1 MSLNSMEENVLL
13 VDDKD
18 QFIGLMKKMEAHEKG
33 LLHRAVSA
41 FVFNSKNEMLLQK
54 RALSKYH
61 TPGLWSN
68 TACTHPRENET
79 VKEAVQRRV
88 FEEMGIKTK
97 LDFSFSFTYKCYFS
111 NGLTEHEFDHV
122 FVGRTDAL
130 PEINT
135 EEVDAYVFKSLDS
148 VEKEL
153 KENPENYTKWFQICF
168 PKIRKLY

>member
-1 MSLNSMEENVLL
+1 MEENVLL

-79 VKEAVQRRV
+79 VKDAAQRRV
-88 FEEMGIKTK
+88 FEEMGIKTT
-97 LDFSFSFTYKCYFS
+97 LDFSFSFTYKCDFN

-130 PEINT
+130 PIINA
-135 EEVDAYVFKSLDS
+135 EEVDSYVFKSLDS

-153 KENPENYTKWFQICF
+153 KESPENYTKWFQICF
-168 PKIRKLY
+168 PKVRKLY